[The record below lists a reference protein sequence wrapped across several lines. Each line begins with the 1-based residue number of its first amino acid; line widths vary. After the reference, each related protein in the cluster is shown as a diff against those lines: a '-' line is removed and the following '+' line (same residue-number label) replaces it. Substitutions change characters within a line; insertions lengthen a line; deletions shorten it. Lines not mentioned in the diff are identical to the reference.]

1 MSRLNPMRKPL
12 FVISLLGALGLAAC
26 ASGPDFERPAAP
38 SASAYRAADQEP
50 TAATPV
56 EGGASQRY
64 ASGNKIAADWYRL
77 FGSTKL
83 DQLIEGALRDNPT
96 LEAAQA
102 RLHQARYELAAN
114 DASLYP
120 KLDADLGASRQ
131 RANASA
137 LGLRS
142 IPPSTFNLYSAG
154 LSLSYDLDL
163 AGANRRAIESAEA
176 QAEAQRY
183 DLLGTYLTL
192 VDNLVVTALDA
203 AVIHDRIVA
212 TESIIKNDH
221 RQLELVQA
229 QLQAGAV
236 SEADVLRSNAQLAAE
251 LATLPGLRQALVV
264 QQTQLAIL
272 SGKDPGSFQAPDLSL
287 ADLKLPETLP
297 YSLPSELVRQR
308 PDILAAESQL
318 HAANAQ
324 VGVATANL
332 YPHFTL
338 SASYGGLSNDS
349 GILTSPAART
359 WAIGGGLF
367 APLFHGGELRAQ
379 RDATVEAYDAAYAQ
393 YRSTVLAAFGQVTN
407 VLNAVRN
414 DADGLQAQY
423 ASLTSAQASRELVQI
438 QYRAGAVSLLDV
450 LTAEQAYDQADL
462 AYLGALG
469 QRYIDTASLYQSLG
483 GGWWNAAESNAA
495 AGSKSSSG
503 TPAPTK

>member
-1 MSRLNPMRKPL
+1 MRKPL
-12 FVISLLGALGLAAC
+12 IAIGLAGTVGLAAC

-38 SASAYRAADQEP
+38 AASAYRVADQGA

-56 EGGASQRY
+56 QGGASQRF
-64 ASGNKIAADWYRL
+64 APGTRIAADWYRL
-77 FGSTKL
+77 FGSAKL
-83 DQLIEGALRDNPT
+83 DRLIEAALKSNPT
-96 LEAAQA
+96 LDAAQA
-102 RLHQARYELAAN
+102 RLRQARYELAAH

-120 KLDADLGASRQ
+120 KLDAELGATRE

-137 LGLRS
+137 LGLSS
-142 IPPSTFNLYSAG
+142 IPPNTFDLYSAG

-163 AGANRRAIESAEA
+163 AGANRRMVESAEA
-176 QAEAQRY
+176 QAEVQRY
-183 DLLGTYLTL
+183 TLLGTYLTL

-203 AVIHDRIVA
+203 AVIHDRIAA
-212 TESIIKNDH
+212 TESIIASDTQ
-221 RQLELVQA
+221 QLKLVQA

-236 SEADVLRSNAQLAAE
+236 SEADVLRSSAQLAAE
-251 LATLPGLRQALVV
+251 QAALPGLRQALAV

-272 SGKDPGSFQAPDLSL
+272 SGMDPGSFQAPDLSL
-287 ADLKLPETLP
+287 ADFKLPETLP
-297 YSLPSELVRQR
+297 YSIPSELVRQR

-332 YPHFTL
+332 YPHLTL
-338 SASYGGLSNDS
+338 STSYGGLTNDGGS
-349 GILTSPAART
+349 LTDPLART
-359 WAIGGGLF
+359 WAIGGSLL

-379 RDATVEAYDAAYAQ
+379 RGAAVEAYDAAYAQ
-393 YRSTVLAAFGQVTN
+393 YRSTVLAAFGQVTD

-423 ASLTSAQASRELVQI
+423 SSLTSAQASRQLVEA
-438 QYRAGAVSLLDV
+438 QYRAGAVGLLDV

-469 QRYIDTASLYQSLG
+469 QRFIDTASLYQSLG
-483 GGWWNAAESNAA
+483 GGWWNASEPATDTEPKTSPA
-495 AGSKSSSG
+495 AGGK
-503 TPAPTK
+503 